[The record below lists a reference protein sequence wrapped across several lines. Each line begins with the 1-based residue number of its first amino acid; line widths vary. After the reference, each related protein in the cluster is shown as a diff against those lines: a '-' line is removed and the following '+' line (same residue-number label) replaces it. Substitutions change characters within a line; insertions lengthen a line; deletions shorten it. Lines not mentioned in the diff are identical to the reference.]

1 MCGTEN
7 SVDLWYMLFEVEIGT
22 AASLRVSRTA
32 FMTLYRNTYR
42 IESTRLRDWD
52 YGSPGWYFVTV
63 CTQKRACFFGGIK
76 NGNLKL
82 SLAGQ
87 IADSEL
93 QNISFH
99 YSNVRLDLAIVMPN
113 HVHAIIAID
122 GRGCYSAGLGADGV
136 PDVPKLGAPAT
147 PKFGALATKM
157 LSLSS
162 IVRSYK
168 AGVTRLCKT
177 DGFQNFA
184 WQPRFYDHVL
194 RTNASVNAVRDYIQN
209 NPANWIHDKDNP
221 KNQTA
226 R

>member
-1 MCGTEN
+1 
-7 SVDLWYMLFEVEIGT
+7 MLCEGEIGT

-32 FMTLYRNTYR
+32 LMTLYRNTYR

-63 CTQKRACFFGGIK
+63 CTQNRACFFGGIM

-99 YSNVRLDLAIVMPN
+99 YSSVRLDSAIVMPN
-113 HVHAIIAID
+113 HVHAIIVID
-122 GRGCYSAGLGADGV
+122 GRGCYSASLGADGL
-136 PDVPKLGAPAT
+136 PATPKLGAPAIT
-147 PKFGALATKM
+147 M

-168 AGVTRLCKT
+168 SGVTRVCRAH
-177 DGFQNFA
+177 GFQNFA
-184 WQPRFYDHVL
+184 WQPRFYDHIL

>member
-1 MCGTEN
+1 
-7 SVDLWYMLFEVEIGT
+7 MLFELEIDT
-22 AASLRVSRTA
+22 APSLRIPRTA

-113 HVHAIIAID
+113 HVHAIIVID
-122 GRGCYSAGLGADGV
+122 GRGCYSADLGADGV
-136 PDVPKLGAPAT
+136 PAASKLGAPDAPKLGTPATPKLGAPAIT
-147 PKFGALATKM
+147 M

-168 AGVTRLCKT
+168 SGVTRLCKAH
-177 DGFQNFA
+177 GLQNFA
-184 WQPRFYDHVL
+184 WQPRFYDHVV
-194 RTNASVNAVRDYIQN
+194 RTNASLNAVRDYIQN

>member
-1 MCGTEN
+1 
-7 SVDLWYMLFEVEIGT
+7 MLFEVEIDT
-22 AASLRVSRTA
+22 EASLRSHDLVSQHLSDRVHA
-32 FMTLYRNTYR
+32 ASGLGLWFAGVVLCHRLHAEAGVFFRRNNEWKAEV
-42 IESTRLRDWD
+42 IPS
-52 YGSPGWYFVTV
+52 
-63 CTQKRACFFGGIK
+63 C
-76 NGNLKL
+76 
-82 SLAGQ
+82 Q

-99 YSNVRLDLAIVMPN
+99 YSNVRLDSAIVMPN
-113 HVHAIIAID
+113 HVHAIIVID
-122 GRGCYSAGLGADGV
+122 GRGCYSADLGADGV
-136 PDVPKLGAPAT
+136 PAASKLGAPAT
-147 PKFGALATKM
+147 PKLGAPAITM

-168 AGVTRLCKT
+168 SGVTRLCKAHR
-177 DGFQNFA
+177 FQNFA

>member
-1 MCGTEN
+1 
-7 SVDLWYMLFEVEIGT
+7 MLFEVEIDR
-22 AASLRVSRTA
+22 AASPRISRTA

-63 CTQKRACFFGGIK
+63 CMQKRACFFGGIK

-87 IADSEL
+87 IANSEL

-99 YSNVRLDLAIVMPN
+99 YSNVGLDSAIVMPN
-113 HVHAIIAID
+113 HVHAIIVID
-122 GRGCYSAGLGADGV
+122 GRGCYSADLGADGV
-136 PDVPKLGAPAT
+136 PAGSKLGTPATPKLGAPAIT
-147 PKFGALATKM
+147 M

-168 AGVTRLCKT
+168 SGMTRLCKAH
-177 DGFQNFA
+177 GLQNFA
-184 WQPRFYDHVL
+184 WQPRFCDHVV
-194 RTNASVNAVRDYIQN
+194 RTNASLNAVRDYIQN

-226 R
+226 RWRRSLLRL